1 MGGWSLRTRLFA
13 ISVAFSIVI
22 VGAVLAI
29 TYFVVTGAMLT
40 SAKDSAQ
47 RLALHVETHYAD
59 SSASARAHAE
69 EEGLVGVERDARARV
84 LLDSEISDLWESVTV
99 LGGSVALYEG
109 ADRILWTSDAST
121 AMGAAEA
128 RRLALE
134 SGRASDPQLSGGDR
148 LSGAVT
154 PAHLGQAVVHV
165 PVELPDG
172 SAGVLDV
179 VYLPL
184 REEAVI
190 DAVRFDMLLL
200 TVVATAL
207 MVLVMQAGVWYVLRL
222 VDQLRRAADAI
233 EAGELDVQ
241 LPVPGNHEIAELA
254 RSVNSLVNRLRRRAD
269 AQTRFIADAS
279 HELATPVA
287 GIRGYV
293 NILRVWGAEDAELRD
308 EALRAIDRESRRMAR
323 LCSDMLS
330 LIRTDRE
337 IELRHIRFDINARC
351 REVLADAAT
360 RYIDKQL
367 EFVGPEEGQLTLLG
381 DPERI
386 EEVISILVDNAAKY
400 TPPGGEVSVTTRRRR
415 EQVVIEV
422 ADTGP
427 GIPEADLPNIFD
439 RFYRSDSS
447 RSKETGG
454 FGLGLAIAKRIVE
467 ASGGTIE
474 VHSVSGVGATFTIR
488 LPRARE

>member
-1 MGGWSLRTRLFA
+1 
-13 ISVAFSIVI
+13 
-22 VGAVLAI
+22 
-29 TYFVVTGAMLT
+29 
-40 SAKDSAQ
+40 
-47 RLALHVETHYAD
+47 
-59 SSASARAHAE
+59 
-69 EEGLVGVERDARARV
+69 
-84 LLDSEISDLWESVTV
+84 
-99 LGGSVALYEG
+99 
-109 ADRILWTSDAST
+109 
-121 AMGAAEA
+121 
-128 RRLALE
+128 
-134 SGRASDPQLSGGDR
+134 
-148 LSGAVT
+148 
-154 PAHLGQAVVHV
+154 

-184 REEAVI
+184 REEALI
-190 DAVRFDMLLL
+190 DSVRVEMLSLGAVS
-200 TVVATAL
+200 TSI
-207 MVLVMQAGVWYVLRL
+207 MVLVMQLGVWYVLRL
-222 VDQLRRAADAI
+222 VDQLRHAADAI

-254 RSVNSLVNRLRRRAD
+254 RSVNSLIGRLRRRAE

-293 NILRVWGAEDAELRD
+293 NILRVWGAEDADLRD

-337 IELRHIRFDINARC
+337 IELKHLRFDINARC

-367 EFVGPEEGQLTLLG
+367 EFVGPEEGQLTLVG

-400 TPPGGEVSVTTRRRR
+400 TPSGGDVSVTTRRRR
-415 EQVVIEV
+415 DQVVIEV

-454 FGLGLAIAKRIVE
+454 FGLGLAIAKRIVR
-467 ASGGTIE
+467 ASGGTID
-474 VHSVSGVGATFTIR
+474 VHSVEGVGATFTIR
-488 LPRARE
+488 LPRSRE